1 MAITRRLL
9 HYLQSLQPGDPVCL
23 HALGSW
29 QEGTISD
36 VSDEDVALIQED
48 RLLYLPFETICAYQV
63 PRRDPAALL
72 CEPFAEPKTQPLS
85 VKAALELALA
95 QSDTA
100 FTAEVR
106 AFASRWESATP
117 DQLHD
122 LCASVVNRIAIPFA
136 HLPQAHTLYAAVWR
150 EGKPGRDLRE
160 TIATQYLMGGQYE
173 SALAL
178 GPTDPVDAAALGLMT
193 LETGAESA
201 LAVHALAGA
210 GGDGCAWLARYA
222 QGKPAQ
228 SAQWLFGAG
237 VYLARQADLPLPE
250 LSSPDAAEQLWQTL
264 TVAGDPTYLPQ
275 QADPLRLQCPPA
287 PVAAGSKPAA
297 PQYYTGRITY
307 YSAFKHLGYL
317 KRDDGDEKGTF
328 FHYNQVN
335 DPLLRQLLEL
345 GQGVDQEVRCRLG
358 MRSTPTGLRDQADD
372 VCLLKENVELH
383 DPRVSGVLCYF
394 LAQGTPPYGRIRD
407 ESGREYKFVV
417 SDLLDPSL
425 LPELEN
431 SFTTRFDLPVTFLP
445 QIRQGMRLHT
455 ARKVC
460 RAQALTE
467 SELAQLGVAPAA
479 MEAMTAQL
487 EQDRPDPAAEMTSP
501 YEPLD
506 VYDPAQAQQ
515 PSQPTRLPHA
525 LFAPAPDEDVP
536 F

>member
-160 TIATQYLMGGQYE
+160 TIAAQYLMGGQYE

-345 GQGVDQEVRCRLG
+345 GCG
-358 MRSTPTGLRDQADD
+358 
-372 VCLLKENVELH
+372 
-383 DPRVSGVLCYF
+383 SGGALPPGN
-394 LAQGTPPYGRIRD
+394 AQLPHRPAG
-407 ESGREYKFVV
+407 SGRRRV
-417 SDLLDPSL
+417 
-425 LPELEN
+425 
-431 SFTTRFDLPVTFLP
+431 
-445 QIRQGMRLHT
+445 
-455 ARKVC
+455 
-460 RAQALTE
+460 
-467 SELAQLGVAPAA
+467 PA
-479 MEAMTAQL
+479 EGKCG
-487 EQDRPDPAAEMTSP
+487 AA
-501 YEPLD
+501 
-506 VYDPAQAQQ
+506 
-515 PSQPTRLPHA
+515 
-525 LFAPAPDEDVP
+525 
-536 F
+536 